1 MHCSMKCER
10 YSSVEHMDLE
20 QQQQTLFDLSIL
32 KLQQEQVRHGVEPR
46 LLRFVLINNALR
58 ALQNHMMRLDIDD
71 SQGPLDCDGSS
82 PFLCNTFKD
91 GGLSSTPLTPPTPVK
106 VLKLDTFSD
115 QSPLIASS
123 PFQSSNLDEK
133 PEEEEDEG
141 GGGGGGGEKRLVN
154 GLALVNQSC
163 GGVHLGKHWLE
174 DSEDSEGGGEE
185 DAEQGCKSK
194 RPCRPDSLHINGAK
208 LNGVSGLYS
217 VLDPPSPSS
226 SSSEEDDSPT
236 PSPIDFTKVDPTL
249 YDYDTRTNLPLPE
262 EEKALQAAV
271 SKAAVQNGYVD
282 HSESRRTVSSIRSL
296 QDGEGPTEFLDDIDH
311 IVSLLMT

>member
-1 MHCSMKCER
+1 MKCER
-10 YSSVEHMDLE
+10 YPSVEHMDLE

-71 SQGPLDCDGSS
+71 SQGALDCDGSS

-123 PFQSSNLDEK
+123 PFQSSSLDEK
-133 PEEEEDEG
+133 REEEEDEG
-141 GGGGGGGEKRLVN
+141 GGGGEKRAVN

-174 DSEDSEGGGEE
+174 DSEESGEE
-185 DAEQGCKSK
+185 DSKSK

-208 LNGVSGLYS
+208 LNGVNGLYS
-217 VLDPPSPSS
+217 ALEPLSS

-262 EEKALQAAV
+262 EEKAAV

-282 HSESRRTVSSIRSL
+282 RSESRRTVSSIRSL
-296 QDGEGPTEFLDDIDH
+296 QDGEAPTEFLDDIDH

>member
-1 MHCSMKCER
+1 M
-10 YSSVEHMDLE
+10 
-20 QQQQTLFDLSIL
+20 Q
-32 KLQQEQVRHGVEPR
+32 KLQEWLQDVLQHATHWIVIIMLPQGLKPLPD
-46 LLRFVLINNALR
+46 LLQLGTRT
-58 ALQNHMMRLDIDD
+58 
-71 SQGPLDCDGSS
+71 C
-82 PFLCNTFKD
+82 
-91 GGLSSTPLTPPTPVK
+91 
-106 VLKLDTFSD
+106 
-115 QSPLIASS
+115 
-123 PFQSSNLDEK
+123 
-133 PEEEEDEG
+133 
-141 GGGGGGGEKRLVN
+141 
-154 GLALVNQSC
+154 
-163 GGVHLGKHWLE
+163 VH
-174 DSEDSEGGGEE
+174 GGGEE

-311 IVSLLMT
+311 IVSLLMTWHHRLPLSKVAFECLPQLCLLSTSLSIITITVSIPSPPWVAEMFLPTQFTSDIL

>member
-1 MHCSMKCER
+1 MKCER

-141 GGGGGGGEKRLVN
+141 GGGGGWG
-154 GLALVNQSC
+154 S
-163 GGVHLGKHWLE
+163 
-174 DSEDSEGGGEE
+174 
-185 DAEQGCKSK
+185 
-194 RPCRPDSLHINGAK
+194 
-208 LNGVSGLYS
+208 
-217 VLDPPSPSS
+217 
-226 SSSEEDDSPT
+226 
-236 PSPIDFTKVDPTL
+236 
-249 YDYDTRTNLPLPE
+249 
-262 EEKALQAAV
+262 
-271 SKAAVQNGYVD
+271 
-282 HSESRRTVSSIRSL
+282 
-296 QDGEGPTEFLDDIDH
+296 
-311 IVSLLMT
+311 SLLCTQNEWTLPIG